1 MRKHQKKMYWLLLFI
16 VTLITSASNLWA
28 SGADVNSLLIGNQVS
43 MQENLDVS
51 YYRNSN
57 PIRYA

>member
-1 MRKHQKKMYWLLLFI
+1 MRNNQKKMYWLLLFI

-28 SGADVNSLLIGNQVS
+28 SGADVNSLLIGKQVS

-51 YYRNSN
+51 YYRNGN